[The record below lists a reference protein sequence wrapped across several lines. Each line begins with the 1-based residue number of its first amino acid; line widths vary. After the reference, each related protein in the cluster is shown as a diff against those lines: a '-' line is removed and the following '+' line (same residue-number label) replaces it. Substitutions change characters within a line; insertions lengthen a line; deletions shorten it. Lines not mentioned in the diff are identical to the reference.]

1 MTQELVLGVLLSGLL
16 GLLWVMALA
25 IWENEPATSEHGA
38 SESASHNK
46 DVPQGEG
53 ALKHHTIAA

>member
-25 IWENEPATSEHGA
+25 IWDNKPSISEHGA
-38 SESASHNK
+38 SESARHS
-46 DVPQGEG
+46 DEIPQGEG
-53 ALKHHTIAA
+53 ALKHQTIAA